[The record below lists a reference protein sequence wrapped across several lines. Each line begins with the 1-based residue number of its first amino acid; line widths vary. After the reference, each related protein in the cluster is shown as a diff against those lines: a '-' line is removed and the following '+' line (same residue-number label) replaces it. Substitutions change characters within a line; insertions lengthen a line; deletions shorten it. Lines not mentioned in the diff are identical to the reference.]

1 MICYNKK
8 QKKYY
13 NYSIKKFRHKLSKPT
28 ITNTLITNTENAKL
42 ESTKIISTTQ
52 TNTQPTITSTQAT
65 ITSTQPTI
73 TSTQPTITSTQPT
86 ITNTQAMST
95 TTTKQDIVVITPDPT
110 SSNVV
115 FTTSNPDPTPEPI
128 PSPSQVMS
136 RIVNYFENNLTN
148 ALTLHNNERRLQ
160 NLTDFTWST
169 AMEEEAK
176 RLSFDLAENDNC
188 SLIHRLDTARG
199 QNLFGIY
206 GSTTSSLEA
215 GVQAWIDE
223 KSLIGTNASI
233 HEVGHYLNIISPELA
248 QVGCASAFNI
258 LQNCL
263 VTTCNYI

>member
-8 QKKYY
+8 QKKNY
-13 NYSIKKFRHKLSKPT
+13 NYSIKRFRHKLSKPT
-28 ITNTLITNTENAKL
+28 PTPKPTNTKNTITNTQN
-42 ESTKIISTTQ
+42 TTQ
-52 TNTQPTITSTQAT
+52 
-65 ITSTQPTI
+65 TSTQPTI
-73 TSTQPTITSTQPT
+73 TSTQPTISSTKSA
-86 ITNTQAMST
+86 ITTVSVT
-95 TTTKQDIVVITPDPT
+95 TPDVVVITPDPT
-110 SSNVV
+110 SSN
-115 FTTSNPDPTPEPI
+115 PDPTSESIPT
-128 PSPSQVMS
+128 PSPQQVMS
-136 RIVNYFENNLTN
+136 RIVNYFENNLVN

-169 AMEEEAK
+169 VMEEEAK
-176 RLSFDLAENDNC
+176 KLSFDLAENDNC

-206 GSTTSSLEA
+206 GTTTSSLET

-233 HEVGHYLNIISPELA
+233 HEVGHYLNIISPELL